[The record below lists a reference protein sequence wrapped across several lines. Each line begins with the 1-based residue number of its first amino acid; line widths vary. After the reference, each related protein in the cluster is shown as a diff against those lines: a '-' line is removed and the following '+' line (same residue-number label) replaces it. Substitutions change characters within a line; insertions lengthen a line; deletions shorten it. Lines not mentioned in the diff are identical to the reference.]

1 MHYLHNFYPGW
12 WDATMTG
19 WAGGKHVLA
28 TFISLYMPAVTG
40 KWTEI
45 GVFHPGMWSTMRDRG
60 NRNLCKVGQNFPH
73 ICLQWGKFDHFL
85 HLFLSRWVGCC
96 AMRGKSK
103 LVQSSSR
110 FPLYMQI
117 WSEKWP
123 ENDHFCPYICKLC
136 RKSGQKWTIISP
148 IYACSEGK
156 VEEKWPYFCP
166 IIAFPVQISIHFC
179 PIIAFSISGWD
190 RKWPRNSSLIWHS
203 GMKNG

>member
-73 ICLQWGKFDHFL
+73 ICLQWGKNGKKQV
-85 HLFLSRWVGCC
+85 LFLSRGSMLW
-96 AMRGKSK
+96 RSWGKFGN
-103 LVQSSSR
+103 VQSGPN

-117 WSEKWP
+117 QDEKWP

-136 RKSGQKWTIISP
+136 RKSGQKWPICVP
-148 IYACSEGK
+148 IYAYYEGK
-156 VEEKWPYFCP
+156 VDRNWPICAPIYAYYEGKVIRKCP
-166 IIAFPVQISIHFC
+166 LIASR
-179 PIIAFSISGWD
+179 D
-190 RKWPRNSSLIWHS
+190 RK
-203 GMKNG
+203 